1 MSYYSLLKPAFL
13 VSCLFLIATSCVG
26 EQNAE
31 QNVSGKNDASDGSN
45 LLQWQKDVS
54 EIHRLCW
61 APTRIPKIE
70 IDGTSHRCGGLSE
83 LEPIIYES
91 WPNLKAT
98 VRGECRLPR
107 APKVSAVCEVEQ
119 GEVTDV
125 RLFRGEYSKASRACT
140 KGLYK
145 YDWKGRPWVHS
156 KSIVLHFGFQE
167 RDMAI
172 DDDYTITG
180 VVKWEIYD
188 PAKSSLERPPLYFV
202 IGEKKM
208 RFTCIVNNGV
218 VQNYAFSDVGNLT
231 WTERGKLAE
240 FKFY

>member
-1 MSYYSLLKPAFL
+1 MKRFPLLIC
-13 VSCLFLIATSCVG
+13 CLFLTVASCVG
-26 EQNAE
+26 EQNAA
-31 QNVSGKNDASDGSN
+31 QNISGKSDDSDGSN
-45 LLQWQKDVS
+45 LLQWRKDVS

-70 IDGTSHRCGGLSE
+70 IDGTSHRCADFLGI
-83 LEPIIYES
+83 EPVIYES

-107 APKVSAVCEVEQ
+107 APKVSAICEIEH

-125 RLFRGEYSKASRACT
+125 RLFRGEYFKAAKVC
-140 KGLYK
+140 KEGLYN
-145 YDWKGRPWVHS
+145 YDWKGRPWAHS
-156 KSIVLHFGFQE
+156 KSIFLHFGFQE
-167 RDMAI
+167 RDMTI

-180 VVKWEIYD
+180 VVKWKIYD
-188 PAKSSLERPPLYFV
+188 PAKSSLERPRSFFV
-202 IGEKKM
+202 VGEEKM

-218 VQNYAFSDVGNLT
+218 VLDFAFSDVGDLT